1 MRLGAFLAAFAMASG
16 LAHAEGGEEP
26 HGRRAAAPEKP
37 QWEIAATGYWNAVRE
52 GDSYGS
58 GIFAADRGPLHLEA
72 RVNYE
77 ARHAQSAFAGWTF
90 SGGKEDAISYEVT
103 PIVGGVGGD
112 VRGPIAG
119 LEATVAAGKFD
130 FYVEAEYVRENREQV
145 SSYTYAW
152 SELGFRAAPWL
163 RIGVV
168 GQHTRTYGSEREFQ
182 RGPFAQVTWSAVT
195 IGGYWF
201 NPGADDQ
208 VFVAAL
214 GVKF

>member
-1 MRLGAFLAAFAMASG
+1 MAGSGFSLIELLFVVALSATLAAVAVPVSTTTVDEFRA
-16 LAHAEGGEEP
+16 
-26 HGRRAAAPEKP
+26 RAAARHVAQQVTRLRIE
-37 QWEIAATGYWNAVRE
+37 AVKR
-52 GDSYGS
+52 
-58 GIFAADRGPLHLEA
+58 
-72 RVNYE
+72 
-77 ARHAQSAFAGWTF
+77 SAFVGLRFVAGT
-90 SGGKEDAISYEVT
+90 D
-103 PIVGGVGGD
+103 D
-112 VRGPIAG
+112 
-119 LEATVAAGKFD
+119 
-130 FYVEAEYVRENREQV
+130 
-145 SSYTYAW
+145 YTYAW

>member
-1 MRLGAFLAAFAMASG
+1 VPARLASFVLLAASATV
-16 LAHAEGGEEP
+16 AHAAEEAASTP
-26 HGRRAAAPEKP
+26 GADAAPEKAWSFALTAYP
-37 QWEIAATGYWNAVRE
+37 TAVRGGE
-52 GDSYGS
+52 DYTSA
-58 GIFAADRGPLHLEA
+58 IATADRASLHLEA
-72 RVNYE
+72 RYNYE
-77 ARHAQSAFAGWTF
+77 SIGARSAYVGWTF
-90 SGGKEDAISYEVT
+90 AGGDSLAWQVT
-103 PIVGGVGGD
+103 PIVGGAWGTTQSFV
-112 VRGPIAG
+112 AG
-119 LEATVAAGKFD
+119 VEASLAWRAID
-130 FYVEAEYVRENREQV
+130 FYIEAEYVPTRTRGE
-145 SSYTYAW
+145 SYTYAW

>member
-1 MRLGAFLAAFAMASG
+1 VPARLASFVLLAASATV
-16 LAHAEGGEEP
+16 AHAADEAASTPG
-26 HGRRAAAPEKP
+26 ADAAPEKAWSFALTAYP
-37 QWEIAATGYWNAVRE
+37 TAVRGGE
-52 GDSYGS
+52 DYTSA
-58 GIFAADRGPLHLEA
+58 IATADRASLHLEA
-72 RVNYE
+72 RYNYE
-77 ARHAQSAFAGWTF
+77 SIGARSAYVGWTF
-90 SGGKEDAISYEVT
+90 AGGDSLAWQVT
-103 PIVGGVGGD
+103 PIVGGAWGTTQSFV
-112 VRGPIAG
+112 AG
-119 LEATVAAGKFD
+119 VEASLAWRAID
-130 FYVEAEYVRENREQV
+130 FYIEAEYVPTRTRGE
-145 SSYTYAW
+145 SYTYAW

-168 GQHTRTYGSEREFQ
+168 GQHTRTYGGEREFQ

>member
-1 MRLGAFLAAFAMASG
+1 VPARLASFVLLAASATV
-16 LAHAEGGEEP
+16 AHAADEAASTPGADATPEKAWSFALTAYPTAVRGGEDYTS
-26 HGRRAAAPEKP
+26 A
-37 QWEIAATGYWNAVRE
+37 IAT
-52 GDSYGS
+52 
-58 GIFAADRGPLHLEA
+58 ADRASLHLEA
-72 RVNYE
+72 RYNYE
-77 ARHAQSAFAGWTF
+77 SIGARSAYVGWTF
-90 SGGKEDAISYEVT
+90 AGGDSLAWQVT
-103 PIVGGVGGD
+103 PIVGGAWGTTQSFV
-112 VRGPIAG
+112 AG
-119 LEATVAAGKFD
+119 VEASLAWRAID
-130 FYVEAEYVRENREQV
+130 FYIEAEYVPTRTRGE
-145 SSYTYAW
+145 SYTYAW

>member
-1 MRLGAFLAAFAMASG
+1 VPARLASFVLLAASATV
-16 LAHAEGGEEP
+16 AHAADEAASTPG
-26 HGRRAAAPEKP
+26 ADAAPEKAWSFALTAYP
-37 QWEIAATGYWNAVRE
+37 TAVRGGE
-52 GDSYGS
+52 DYTSA
-58 GIFAADRGPLHLEA
+58 IATADRASLHLEA
-72 RVNYE
+72 RYNYE
-77 ARHAQSAFAGWTF
+77 SIGARSAYVGWTF
-90 SGGKEDAISYEVT
+90 AGGDSLAWQVT
-103 PIVGGVGGD
+103 PIVGGAWGTTQSFV
-112 VRGPIAG
+112 AG
-119 LEATVAAGKFD
+119 VEASLAWRAID
-130 FYVEAEYVRENREQV
+130 FYIEAEYVPTRTRGE
-145 SSYTYAW
+145 SYTYAW

>member
-1 MRLGAFLAAFAMASG
+1 MPARLASFVLLAASATV
-16 LAHAEGGEEP
+16 AHAADEAASTPG
-26 HGRRAAAPEKP
+26 ADAAPEKAWSFALTAYP
-37 QWEIAATGYWNAVRE
+37 TAVRGGE
-52 GDSYGS
+52 DYTSA
-58 GIFAADRGPLHLEA
+58 IATADRASLHLEA
-72 RVNYE
+72 RYNYE
-77 ARHAQSAFAGWTF
+77 SIGARSAYVGWTF
-90 SGGKEDAISYEVT
+90 AGGDSLAWQVT
-103 PIVGGVGGD
+103 PIVGGAWGTTQSFV
-112 VRGPIAG
+112 AG
-119 LEATVAAGKFD
+119 VEASLAWRAID
-130 FYVEAEYVRENREQV
+130 FYIEAEYVPTRTRGE
-145 SSYTYAW
+145 SYTYAW

-168 GQHTRTYGSEREFQ
+168 GQHTRTYGGEREFQ

>member
-1 MRLGAFLAAFAMASG
+1 MPARLASFVLLATSATV
-16 LAHAEGGEEP
+16 AHAADEAASTPG
-26 HGRRAAAPEKP
+26 ADAAPEKAWSFALTAYP
-37 QWEIAATGYWNAVRE
+37 TAVRGGE
-52 GDSYGS
+52 DYTSA
-58 GIFAADRGPLHLEA
+58 IATADRASLHLEA
-72 RVNYE
+72 RYNYE
-77 ARHAQSAFAGWTF
+77 SIGARSAYVGWTF
-90 SGGKEDAISYEVT
+90 AGGDSLAWQVT
-103 PIVGGVGGD
+103 PIVGGAWGTTQSFV
-112 VRGPIAG
+112 AG
-119 LEATVAAGKFD
+119 VEASLAWRAID
-130 FYVEAEYVRENREQV
+130 FYIEAEYVPTRTRGE
-145 SSYTYAW
+145 SYTYAW

-168 GQHTRTYGSEREFQ
+168 GQHTRTYGGEREFQ